1 MTKLY
6 DLSVVSGI
14 DVRFSW
20 KLLGEFDQVSYQI
33 KVNDSRNNLLW
44 DSGKVISEERHNIL
58 APGFPSE
65 KRLFWNLTIELSDGS
80 LLTAEG
86 PEFFSQISDWQAQW
100 IEPERIRKPL
110 IDKKKAWEV
119 KKFEKDP
126 IERLDPPIY
135 FRKEFELKQLP
146 MEALIYMSARGIYEV
161 WINNHK
167 VSSLFAPGYTSYQKH
182 IDYQVAS
189 VASYLNV
196 GRNVIG
202 LVLADGWYTGK
213 IEYIGV
219 GQQYG
224 TENAIISELK
234 LNYSD
239 GSESSIITDDSFK
252 WTDEGA
258 QKYADLYVGEYYKQ
272 ADELHNWLEA
282 GFDDSSWK
290 KSALKKYGY
299 SELKLQTTPEII
311 ESRTIRPTI
320 IRTPKG
326 ELVLDAR
333 EVIVGYT
340 SFNNLVLANNTVV
353 SLEHSETLDENGNF
367 LQNIL
372 GQNKEQKDYYESGQD
387 GTHSWKA
394 SLTFHGFRYVK
405 IEGTMDCDP
414 EHYLIHVIV
423 TPMKRTGFFR
433 TSDERLNKLQ
443 ENIVRSQEGNM
454 ISIPTDCPQRERTGW
469 TGDMQV
475 YAPTACYE
483 MDVEQFLWHW
493 LEDMKIE
500 QQADGQIPQVIPCPP
515 SHDYMKPDGEDAVNT
530 AGWSD
535 AAIIVPWRLYE
546 FYGDIKI
553 LEDCYDMMFLY
564 IKSVENRLS
573 LLPENYNEMS
583 PEQQAY
589 QKYLWNT
596 DFQFGDWLMPSVGQ
610 ESASITGNEVATL
623 MVVMITDLMS
633 KICGVV
639 GKLEEQKYY
648 RELNQKVKAAYVQEY
663 MNPDGTMTSDY
674 QGVYILALATETIPE
689 NLKNN
694 SIARLKELIAKNGD
708 CLDTGFLSVPYLLP
722 VLQELGELELAHRL
736 LFQDKC
742 PSWLYE
748 IKMGATTIWE
758 VWDAYSENGVPK
770 ADSMNHF
777 AFGCVGEYLFR
788 TILGID
794 QRGVGFKNVI
804 IKPDFTSGLRY
815 ADGQFDSIWG
825 PIKVFWEIVAD
836 EVTLSVELPPNVSAD
851 INIHGQVFENI
862 THNFKHVSNIHTI
875 HTRELEIAHK

>member
-6 DLSVVSGI
+6 DLKVVSGM
-14 DVRFSW
+14 DVHFSW
-20 KLLGEFDQVSYQI
+20 KLVGEFDQVSYQI

-86 PEFFSQISDWQAQW
+86 SEFFSQISEWQAQW

-146 MEALIYMSARGIYEV
+146 TEALIYMSARGIYEV

-189 VASYLNV
+189 VTNYLNV
-196 GRNVIG
+196 GKNVIG

-252 WTDEGA
+252 WTDQGP

-272 ADELHNWLEA
+272 ADELQNWLEA
-282 GFDDSSWK
+282 GFDDSRWEK
-290 KSALKKYGY
+290 PVIKKYGY

-320 IRTPKG
+320 IRTPEG
-326 ELVLDAR
+326 ELVLDAG

-340 SFNNLVLANNTVV
+340 SFNNILLAKNTVV

-387 GTHSWKA
+387 GAHSWKA

-483 MDVEQFLWHW
+483 MDVEQFLRHW

-500 QQADGQIPQVIPCPP
+500 QHEDGQIPQVIPCPP

-546 FYGDIKI
+546 FYGDVKI
-553 LEDCYDMMFLY
+553 LAACYDMMFRY
-564 IKSVENRLS
+564 MKSVENRLS
-573 LLPENYNEMS
+573 LLPENYNEMT
-583 PEQQAY
+583 PERQAY

-623 MVVMITDLMS
+623 MVVMTTDLMS

-639 GKLEEQKYY
+639 GKLKEQKYY

-674 QGVYILALATETIPE
+674 QGVYILALATETVPE
-689 NLKNN
+689 NLKKK

-722 VLQELGELELAHRL
+722 ILQELGELELAHRL

-862 THNFKHVSNIHTI
+862 THNFKHVSNL